1 MFRISIRRKFLEIGN
16 KSLLFVTR
24 STARYLTF
32 QFVFAAA
39 AATIVSGS
47 VAERVQIQAY
57 FVYSVLITG
66 KLAVEK
72 PKIRVQLPF
81 FTY

>member
-1 MFRISIRRKFLEIGN
+1 MCGN
-16 KSLLFVTR
+16 CPAKTNVTKRLFNTRQSLFDYDGCGGGIVFV
-24 STARYLTF
+24 
-32 QFVFAAA
+32 

-66 KLAVEK
+66 KAHFLLKNLSNIA
-72 PKIRVQLPF
+72 
-81 FTY
+81 

>member
-1 MFRISIRRKFLEIGN
+1 MNLQADCNVS
-16 KSLLFVTR
+16 S
-24 STARYLTF
+24 F

-66 KLAVEK
+66 KAHFLLKNLKNIA
-72 PKIRVQLPF
+72 
-81 FTY
+81 